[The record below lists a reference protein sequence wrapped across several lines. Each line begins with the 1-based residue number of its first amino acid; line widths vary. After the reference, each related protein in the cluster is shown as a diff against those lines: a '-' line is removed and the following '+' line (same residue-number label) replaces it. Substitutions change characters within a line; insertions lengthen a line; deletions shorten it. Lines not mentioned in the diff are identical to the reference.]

1 MATRTKFM
9 EKSSTLLRS
18 HGFLGIA
25 YSAIVVLRAGM
36 LSIVVLQAIVVQVL
50 VLKFGVLQ
58 VAVC

>member
-1 MATRTKFM
+1 M